1 MTTVPQHVVQ
11 RGSEGQSCFL
21 RPEDYR
27 WYLHQLLEETQ
38 KHGCLVHA
46 YALMSNHV
54 HLLITANIKGA
65 IEASMRSLAH
75 RYVTYFNHTYRRND
89 PLWEEGYKSCFV
101 DIQSYLLTCYRYI
114 ELKPVRATLVADPEQ
129 YIWTSYHANAL
140 GALDSLI
147 RPHQEYL
154 ALGST
159 PEERQASY
167 RELFRQVI
175 GDQRL
180 KEIREHIE
188 LQRTLGTR
196 QFREAVE
203 AELERAARMRLQR
216 RPRRRYSTPYDY
228 W

>member
-1 MTTVPQHVVQ
+1 
-11 RGSEGQSCFL
+11 
-21 RPEDYR
+21 
-27 WYLHQLLEETQ
+27 
-38 KHGCLVHA
+38 
-46 YALMSNHV
+46 MSNHV